1 MRAYDAFMVAF
12 AAMSFVILGWVTV
25 SGSSIYHKSA
35 AELEN
40 LLETKVADALL
51 AGGFDWAA
59 VEMDGQY
66 ATLYGTPPNQTAAS
80 AAEEAALTAA
90 GGGGWL
96 RGGVTGV
103 VTKFEPITRHR
114 ELLIGAPDTP
124 NRIAH
129 RAGKDGAEAALTAA
143 PTLRQVFGGSNQR
156 VQIGFQEWSE

>member
-25 SGSSIYHKSA
+25 SGSSAYHKSA
-35 AELEN
+35 LDLQKHLEM
-40 LLETKVADALL
+40 KVADALL
-51 AGGFDWAA
+51 TGGFDWAA
-59 VEMDGQY
+59 VEMDGQF
-66 ATLYGTPPNQTAAS
+66 ATLYGAPPNQAAAS

-90 GGGGWL
+90 GDGGWL

-103 VTKFEPITRHR
+103 VTKFEAIEPRR

-129 RAGKDGAEAALTAA
+129 LQSSGAAERSPTAA
-143 PTLRQVFGGSNQR
+143 HTLRRVPGGSNQ
-156 VQIGFQEWSE
+156 